1 MKVKNYSVL
10 FLLSLLPVISGIV
23 TAENSQR
30 SWFFKGFGTL
40 AATQSNRFFQQW
52 QQPAANIIPNAVN
65 VMSVGI

>member
-10 FLLSLLPVISGIV
+10 FLLSSLLVINDIA
-23 TAENSQR
+23 TAENSQS
-30 SWFFKGFGTL
+30 SWSFKDFGTL

-52 QQPAANIIPNAVN
+52 QQPAGDIIPNAVN